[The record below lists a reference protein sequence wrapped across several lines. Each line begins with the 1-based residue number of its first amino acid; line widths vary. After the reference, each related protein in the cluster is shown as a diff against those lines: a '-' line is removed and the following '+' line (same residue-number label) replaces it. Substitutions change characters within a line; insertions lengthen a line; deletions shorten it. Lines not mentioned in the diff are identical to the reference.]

1 MRLRNVFLFALLA
14 VLFLTFSSVTQAQV
28 NTVNLSGTV
37 LDPQGLAMKG
47 AKINIKN
54 LATGAPRDATSDTNG
69 RYEII
74 GIPPGNYSLTVEA
87 QGFATLKN
95 PALTLT
101 LGAAAEYNPQLQ
113 LKTTSETISVTAA
126 PEILDTTKTDISQT
140 ITTTQIT
147 NLPINGRSYINFTL
161 LDSQTSRDSAPSIG
175 AAPTSGLNFGGQR
188 ARSNEV
194 SVDGADAVDNSVNG
208 VRATVSQEAVQE
220 FQVITNNYMPE
231 YGRATGGVVN
241 IVTRSGSNEFHGD
254 LFGFLRAS
262 PIQARNPFSV
272 AVDPNTGEVNPVKQS
287 YTRVQ
292 AGATA
297 GGAIHKDKTFYFLSY
312 ETTRRQETGFTDIG
326 TGLPG
331 TGPFGLVP
339 VTNGPPSNCA
349 GPITSPVVPAGFTA
363 LLTPPQ
369 ACFVSNPAVLGA
381 PGGPTIAGNIAALGG
396 SGSIV
401 ALRGI
406 DPGIIAFSEGVL
418 VAPGPRFPIPID
430 CGLLGGGLCSNTNL
444 VNLPQS
450 FVPLT
455 SLIGNYP
462 VSEGTSLYSI
472 KLDHIWNSKNTS
484 FVRVNVAPST
494 ITGIQVNAQNQN
506 FGENAGSR
514 TSLQT
519 TRDLAIVGQHAT
531 TVSPTLFNEFRYQ
544 FARRGLHYG
553 FSTLPG
559 GSDVGVNMLGT
570 AFFGREPFSTVDR
583 IERRNQWTDNMT
595 WVKGTHSLKFG
606 ADFNLIQVRSN
617 TNQIFQLDYGGR
629 FDFSGLSA
637 TTFNLC
643 PDPTCA
649 FAGTTIPG
657 FSATQA
663 YGLGFPGDFIQGI
676 GSSGVPFDNKTLG
689 VFIQDTWRV
698 FPRLTFNYGVR
709 YDIEWTPVFPA
720 SGSFNPA
727 AQKAMNVIEGIPV
740 DKNNVQP
747 RVGFSWDPT
756 GSGKTV
762 IRGGYGIFY
771 DHPLLAVAFDSITAD
786 GALSSQLIFAPG
798 APTATPITSNPAA
811 LNASSIFQGVLN
823 PGALGPVIGYL
834 PNQQRFN
841 ALLPNSLFINQNF
854 LNPTTPVPLSILP
867 FTFPVAKNFQY
878 AMSQQ
883 ANLVVEHEVA
893 KDLKVSVAYTYNHGT
908 HLNRARNINTSNPA
922 MLVQNDIL
930 AIESGLVPGGTNPL
944 LVQVPI
950 PTTPNPCIATAGG
963 GSILVGSPTIP
974 FLTPGIVGQA
984 FGMGDTTCAPAGALP
999 GFVGTP
1005 AIFNYFRRSGPNPS
1019 FGGLVGGYPTLVGIA
1034 GGAGFPTGFT
1044 KAGVPIPVPWSDV
1057 VQQES
1062 TGNSV
1067 YHGLTLTVTKRF
1079 SNHFQLLSSWTYAHS
1094 IDDSTDLQS
1103 LLEPQDNNFPNGER
1117 GNSTFDQRHRWI
1129 TSAIF
1134 QSPYGRN
1141 ADGLWQKF
1149 LANFTV
1155 APIIELASG
1164 KPYTVLTGSDI
1175 NLDFSSS
1182 TDRPSIA
1189 PVGTPG
1195 STTSPFIKGVA
1206 FIPPTV
1212 CPGVPSTPL
1221 IPTPPVGC
1229 TGDLA
1234 RNSYY
1239 RPGYFDVDLRIARKF
1254 YLGERVNF
1262 DVIADAFNLL
1272 NRFNVADVNLL
1283 CDPTSGS
1290 GACNAGQPSA
1300 ALDPRTFQFAV
1311 KINW

>member
-1 MRLRNVFLFALLA
+1 MRLRIAFLFALSL
-14 VLFLTFSSVTQAQV
+14 VLLLTFSSVARAQV

-37 LDPQGLAMKG
+37 LDPQNLAVKG
-47 AKINIKN
+47 AKVTIKN
-54 LATGAPRDATSDTNG
+54 LGTGASRDATSDANG

-74 GIPPGNYSLTVEA
+74 GIPPGTYSLTVEA

-95 PALTLT
+95 PALTLNLGT
-101 LGAAAEYNPQLQ
+101 LAEYNPQLQ
-113 LKTTSETISVTAA
+113 LKTTSETVSVTAA

-161 LDSQTSRDSAPSIG
+161 LDSQTSHDSAPSIG

-220 FQVITNNYMPE
+220 FQVITNNYLPE

-254 LFGFLRAS
+254 VFGFLRAS

-272 AVDPNTGEVNPVKQS
+272 QVDPNTGTVQPVKQS

-297 GGAIHKDKTFYFLSY
+297 GGAIQKDKTFYFFSY
-312 ETTRRQETGFTDIG
+312 ETTHRQETGFTDIG

-339 VTNGPPSNCA
+339 VTTGPPSNCA

-363 LLTPPQ
+363 LLTPAQ
-369 ACFVSNPAVLGA
+369 ACFVSNPAVLGT
-381 PGGPTIAGNIAALGG
+381 PGGATIAGNIAALGG

-406 DPGIIAFSEGVL
+406 DPGIIAFSEGVP

-430 CGLLGGGLCSNTNL
+430 CGLFGGGVCSNANL
-444 VNLPQS
+444 VNLPAS
-450 FVPLT
+450 FVPLI

-462 VSEGTSLYSI
+462 VSESTNLI
-472 KLDHIWNSKNTS
+472 AVKLDHIWNSKNTS
-484 FVRVNVAPST
+484 FVRVNVVPSS

-519 TRDLAIVGQHAT
+519 TRDLAVVGQHAT
-531 TVSPTLFNEFRYQ
+531 TISPTLFNEFRYQ
-544 FARRGLHYG
+544 FARRSLHYG
-553 FSTLPG
+553 FSDLTG

-583 IERRNQWTDNMT
+583 IERRNQFTDNMT
-595 WVKGTHSLKFG
+595 WVKGTHSVKFG
-606 ADFNLIQVRSN
+606 ADFNLIQVRSS

-629 FDFSGLSA
+629 YDFSGLSA
-637 TTFNLC
+637 NAFSLC
-643 PDPTCA
+643 PDPTCQ
-649 FAGTTIPG
+649 FAGMSIPG

-663 YGLGFPGDFIQGI
+663 YGLGIPGDFIQGI

-689 VFIQDTWRV
+689 LFIQDTWRIL
-698 FPRLTFNYGVR
+698 PRLTLNYGLR
-709 YDIEWTPVFPA
+709 YDIEWTPVFAP

-727 AQKAMNVIEGIPV
+727 AERAMHVIEGIPV
-740 DKNNVQP
+740 DKNNFQP

-771 DHPLLAVAFDSITAD
+771 DHPLLAIAFDSITAD

-798 APTATPITSNPAA
+798 AATRTPITTNPAA
-811 LNASSIFQGVLN
+811 MNASSIFQGVLN
-823 PGALGPVIGYL
+823 SGALAPVVDYL

-854 LNPTTPVPLSILP
+854 LNPATPVPLSILP
-867 FTFPVAKNFQY
+867 FTFPVANNFQY

-883 ANLVVEHEVA
+883 ANLVVEREVA
-893 KDLKVSVAYTYNHGT
+893 KDLKVSVAYTYNHTT

-922 MLVQNDIL
+922 MLVQNDIN
-930 AIESGLVPGGTNPL
+930 AIASGIVPAGTNPL
-944 LVQVPI
+944 IVQVPLGA
-950 PTTPNPCIATAGG
+950 PGSCTLTPLG
-963 GSILVGSPTIP
+963 GSIQYGPAPIA
-974 FLTPGIVGQA
+974 GAA
-984 FGMGDTTCAPAGALP
+984 FPIGNTTCNPAVSLP
-999 GFVGTP
+999 VGNVGTP
-1005 AIFNYFRRSGPNPS
+1005 AIFNYFRPSGPNPS
-1019 FGGLVGGYPTLVGIA
+1019 FAGLVGGYENLVGIA
-1034 GGAGFPTGFT
+1034 HAFGFPEGFQNS
-1044 KAGVPIPVPWSDV
+1044 GGHIPVPWSDV

-1062 TGNSV
+1062 TGNAV
-1067 YHGLTLTVTKRF
+1067 YNGFTLVVNKRF
-1079 SNHFQLLSSWTYAHS
+1079 SDHFQLLSSWTWSHA

-1103 LLEPQDNNFPNGER
+1103 LLEPQDNNFPNLER
-1117 GNSTFDQRHRWI
+1117 SNSAFDQRHRWI

-1134 QSPYGRN
+1134 QSPYGRG
-1141 ADGLWQKF
+1141 AEGFWHKF

-1182 TDRPSIA
+1182 TDRPSVA

-1195 STTSPFIKGVA
+1195 STTSPFIRGVA

-1212 CPGVPSTPL
+1212 CPGVPATPL

-1229 TGDLA
+1229 TGDLG
-1234 RNSYY
+1234 RNSFNH
-1239 RPGYFDVDLRIARKF
+1239 PGYFNVDLRIARKI
-1254 YLGERVNF
+1254 YAGERVSF
-1262 DVIADAFNLL
+1262 DLIADAFNLL

-1283 CDPTSGS
+1283 CDPTTGT

-1300 ALDPRTFQFAV
+1300 ALDPRTFQFAL